1 MIDQLLD
8 HPDALYWVYTALAL
22 GLFVLMTGL
31 YQLVRRS
38 ENRQEARSRRMK
50 MIEKGASTAEIIAVL
65 KPVERGNWM
74 VRLPFF
80 GDLPKVMRQAGMTGS
95 PTTVLTICS
104 VLATVIAAAASFA
117 LTIPQAIAV
126 GFVLG
131 LFLPIA
137 VIRSRSKARVD
148 AMTKLL
154 PEALDLMARGLR
166 VGHPLNTSIAA
177 VAEEMPDPIGTEFGL
192 VADQVS
198 FGEDLV
204 DAFTEFAER
213 IDTEDVH
220 YLCASIGIQHGTG
233 GDLARVLEVL
243 SKVIRNRI
251 AMRRRIQAIS
261 AEGRMSAYFL
271 SALPLVIFGG
281 TSFMTPTYYSEVY
294 NDPLFVP
301 MAILVVGFTLMN
313 AIILTRLVKFRI

>member
-95 PTTVLTICS
+95 PTTVLTICG

-126 GFVLG
+126 GLVLG

>member
-50 MIEKGASTAEIIAVL
+50 MIERGASTAEIIAVL

-95 PTTVLTICS
+95 PTTVLTICG

>member
-1 MIDQLLD
+1 MIDQLLE

-31 YQLVRRS
+31 YQLARRS

-50 MIEKGASTAEIIAVL
+50 MIEKGASTAEILAVL

-74 VRLPFF
+74 VRMPFV

-95 PTTVLTICS
+95 PTTVLTICG
-104 VLATVIAAAASFA
+104 VLATVIAAAASYA
-117 LTIPQAIAV
+117 MTIPQSIAV

-131 LFLPIA
+131 LFLPVA
-137 VIRSRSKARVD
+137 VIRSRSTARID

-204 DAFTEFAER
+204 DAFAEFADR

-271 SALPLVIFGG
+271 SALPVVIFGG

-294 NDPLFVP
+294 NDPLFIP

>member
-1 MIDQLLD
+1 MIDQLLN

-50 MIEKGASTAEIIAVL
+50 MIERGASTAEIIAVL

-95 PTTVLTICS
+95 PTTVLTICG

-117 LTIPQAIAV
+117 LTIPQAVAV

-137 VIRSRSKARVD
+137 LIRSRSKARVD
-148 AMTKLL
+148 ALTKLL

-271 SALPLVIFGG
+271 SALPIVIFGG
-281 TSFMTPTYYSEVY
+281 TSIMTPTYYSEVY
-294 NDPLFVP
+294 NDPLFAP
-301 MAILVVGFTLMN
+301 MAVLVVGFTLMN